1 MSIFKSS
8 TSNVMMNS
16 DHCFL
21 HILVEEDSKSGSGTK
36 SRGANDSPKTN
47 KSIKSSSCGNSNDC
61 KQCSREYGSEN
72 SHANYS
78 EDFISDC
85 SETARRSNNL
95 KLSGTEEKKSQK
107 KKKKKKGQHIVP
119 PKGGKKLPPKKMQHK
134 NTSFLSLQNNT
145 ISQKKNAVAQRISSA
160 KLQKIREL
168 KNELFDLQHKL
179 EASNLENQILK
190 ELQCRHLKAIGR
202 YENSENNL
210 PDLLA
215 RHYTEVRTLRKL
227 LRMSQ
232 EEERNTSRKL
242 RKVEAELLKNK
253 DALQAL
259 RKLSEDKGLAER
271 DELNHRLS
279 VLTEKIEDNNK
290 RIQVLEKQLKLNNS
304 TFSRQLADENKRAV
318 EAGIITK
325 HLQMEI
331 NSLHQKIKEKERELC
346 IRNIYANRMLKI
358 PKDKGDSVPHEK
370 SSCLSL
376 NKSVQVDKQ
385 SFRSLLLS
393 QYQNKETEKSP
404 IQLSK
409 KEEHSEDKNQ
419 KVKASE
425 AHIDAQCE
433 VEKQRTKKISKLETF
448 NRTCREFLR
457 EGKPVTEEYTR
468 LEYMKQ
474 EEKKREEQKRKAKL
488 LKQELKEMMK
498 AEQTPLNDIVKKNSQ
513 EGDAVEEREKE
524 QKPDKQLNSSGRED
538 SKPVTPT
545 QSNKTPIRLRKQ
557 YIFSEATE
565 NLHQGLPAS
574 GTKFRT
580 GSLCNHRHAFQDCSE
595 IAESKVKNSFGLY
608 EPSFGKVTRT
618 RQKDSLVEAEGSTP
632 MTFTE
637 RKNSLM
643 KELFGPSCVL
653 KDNHSNNTMTEA
665 EREK

>member
-1 MSIFKSS
+1 
-8 TSNVMMNS
+8 MMNS

-21 HILVEEDSKSGSGTK
+21 HILVQEDNKSGSGTK
-36 SRGANDSPKTN
+36 SRDTNGSPKTSR
-47 KSIKSSSCGNSNDC
+47 SIKSSMCGKNNDC
-61 KQCSREYGSEN
+61 RQCSREYESGN
-72 SHANYS
+72 SHADYS
-78 EDFISDC
+78 EDFTSDC

-107 KKKKKKGQHIVP
+107 KKKKKKGQHIIP
-119 PKGGKKLPPKKMQHK
+119 PKGTKKLPPKKMPHK
-134 NTSFLSLQNNT
+134 NTSFLRLQNNM
-145 ISQKKNAVAQRISSA
+145 ISQEKNAVAQRISSA

-190 ELQCRHLKAIGR
+190 DLQCRHLKAIGR

-215 RHYTEVRTLRKL
+215 RHYAEVRTLRKL

-259 RKLSEDKGLAER
+259 HKLSEDKALAEK

-279 VLTEKIEDNNK
+279 ILTEKMEVNNK

-304 TFSRQLADENKRAV
+304 TFSRQLADENKKAV

-325 HLQMEI
+325 HLQTEI

-370 SSCLSL
+370 STRLSL

-393 QYQNKETEKSP
+393 QYQNKETEKNP
-404 IQLSK
+404 TQLSK
-409 KEEHSEDKNQ
+409 EEKRSEDKNQ
-419 KVKASE
+419 KVKANE
-425 AHIDAQCE
+425 VHTDAQCKI
-433 VEKQRTKKISKLETF
+433 EKQPTKKIPKLETF

-457 EGKPVTEEYTR
+457 EGKPVMEEHTH

-474 EEKKREEQKRKAKL
+474 EEKKREEQKRKAEL
-488 LKQELKEMMK
+488 LKRELKKLMK
-498 AEQTPLNDIVKKNSQ
+498 TEQTPLNDILKKNNQ
-513 EGDAVEEREKE
+513 EGDAVGEYEKE
-524 QKPDKQLNSSGRED
+524 QKPAKQLNNSGKED
-538 SKPVTPT
+538 SERVTSV
-545 QSNKTPIRLRKQ
+545 QRNKTPIRLKKQ

-565 NLHQGLPAS
+565 NLHHGLPAS
-574 GTKFRT
+574 GTKSRT
-580 GSLCNHRHAFQDCSE
+580 GSLCNHRRAFHDCSE
-595 IAESKVKNSFGLY
+595 IAESKVKNSSGLY
-608 EPSFGKVTRT
+608 EPSFGKVTKT
-618 RQKDSLVEAEGSTP
+618 RQKDSLAEVEGYTR

-653 KDNHSNNTMTEA
+653 KDNHSNYIM
-665 EREK
+665 REVEKEK